1 MILNAHEGVGALAA
15 QELSSMGLHVIAHVP
30 LDVANAEE
38 DAWDN
43 GAKEVIADDAVAVIN
58 AQHESGFEFVL
69 DTIGGRRIYD
79 ACRRVIRS
87 NGV

>member
-1 MILNAHEGVGALAA
+1 
-15 QELSSMGLHVIAHVP
+15 MGLHVIAHVP
-30 LDVANAEE
+30 LDVASAEE

-58 AQHESGFEFVL
+58 AQHESGFDFVL